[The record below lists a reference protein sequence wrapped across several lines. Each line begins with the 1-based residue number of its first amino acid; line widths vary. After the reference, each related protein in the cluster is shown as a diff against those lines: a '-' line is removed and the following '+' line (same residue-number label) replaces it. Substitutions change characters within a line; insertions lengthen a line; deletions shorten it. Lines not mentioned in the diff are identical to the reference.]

1 MNAAVWL
8 IWLAAILPMAV
19 FGQTPALRWLL
30 MLLPFCFVVSSLV
43 TWLASKKLSLSVK
56 VKEGGS
62 KKQGAKGELTIL
74 NHSYLP
80 VMQLRCTLL
89 LHNLLTGEE
98 TEQLVSMPVLP
109 KCRRK
114 VTFRIKSQHCGQV
127 AVTFKRMD
135 AVDFFGVTH
144 YRLKF
149 EAQADTIIMP
159 STFLMR
165 VLPLIDSV
173 CPEESDEYEPDRA
186 GYDVSEVHQIRGY
199 VPGDSVRQ
207 IHWKLTGKFDQLM
220 VKQAGQPLKHAMML
234 FLDFSSGGA
243 PKKAA
248 PACFDALAEVAV
260 SLSQALLDAGIAHL
274 VGWRQQNGELAHVSV
289 QSADDLTAAL
299 PEMLCAHDFGA
310 LPEGQAG
317 NLFEKLHF
325 SQMIWLCTQVPA
337 LYFDTNAK
345 MTVLCCAEK
354 RPNESEYGGEAV
366 VFFTPA
372 SYQQDMA
379 NLIL

>member
-1 MNAAVWL
+1 MSAAVWL
-8 IWLAAILPMAV
+8 IWLAAILLMAV

-30 MLLPFCFVVSSLV
+30 MLLPFCFAASSLV
-43 TWLASKKLSLSVK
+43 TWLASRKLSLSVK

-62 KKQGAKGELTIL
+62 KKQGAKGELTVL
-74 NHSYLP
+74 NRSYLP

-89 LHNLLTGEE
+89 LRNLLTGEE
-98 TEQLVSMPVLP
+98 SQQLVSVPVLP

-114 VTFRIKSQHCGQV
+114 VAFRIKSQHCGQV
-127 AVTFKRMD
+127 AVTFKRVD
-135 AVDFFGVTH
+135 AVDFFSVTRF
-144 YRLKF
+144 RLKF
-149 EAQADTIIMP
+149 EAESDTIIMP
-159 STFLMR
+159 NTFLMR

-220 VKQAGQPLKHAMML
+220 VKQAGQPLKHAMLL

-243 PKKAA
+243 KKAA

-260 SLSQALLDAGIAHL
+260 SLSQALLDSGIAHL
-274 VGWRQQNGELAHVSV
+274 VGWRQPNGELAHISV
-289 QSADDLTAAL
+289 QNADDLTAAL
-299 PEMLCAHDFGA
+299 PEMLCAHDFGVQQD
-310 LPEGQAG
+310 GQAG
-317 NLFEKLHF
+317 NLFENLHF

-337 LYFDTNAK
+337 LYFDTSAK
-345 MTVLCCAEK
+345 MTVLCCTDK
-354 RPNESEYGGEAV
+354 RSNENEYGGEAV
-366 VFFTPA
+366 MFFTPS